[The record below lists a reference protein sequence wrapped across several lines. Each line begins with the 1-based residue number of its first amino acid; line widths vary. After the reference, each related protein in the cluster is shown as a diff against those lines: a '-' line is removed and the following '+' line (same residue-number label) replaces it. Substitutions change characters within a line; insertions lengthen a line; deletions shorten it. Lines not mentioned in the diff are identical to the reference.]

1 MDTASSA
8 YAINERGEKVTDTEY
23 GFGSK
28 VVSIFHPGYRNT
40 AHTFIKSLAK
50 GIDTKKILYFET
62 TVEPQYMG
70 TIALCYS
77 DAAKREY
84 EKWRETNNIN
94 DEESKMPF
102 SFPIPLLLYRIQRGI
117 SFGHNS
123 LPNGL
128 MKTLPLIVK

>member
-1 MDTASSA
+1 MCIRD
-8 YAINERGEKVTDTEY
+8 RY

-70 TIALCYS
+70 AIALCYS
-77 DAAKREY
+77 DEMCIRD
-84 EKWRETNNIN
+84 RGDVT
-94 DEESKMPF
+94 
-102 SFPIPLLLYRIQRGI
+102 PIGY
-117 SFGHNS
+117 FF
-123 LPNGL
+123 
-128 MKTLPLIVK
+128 MKILI